1 MSGTCGP
8 PGRAGVG
15 LEADAWLEGNMIVRH
30 EPWSPQVIAWL
41 IGILV
46 LITIVAGG
54 FGEAYVPSKM
64 IVGSDPAATARNV
77 LQSQSL
83 FRLGFVGYIIEALCD
98 ATLTALLYLLLKP
111 AGRELA
117 LIGVLFRIVAT
128 VAFASSESFYFAAL
142 SVLRGASYLKFS
154 PDQLNSLALVSFKFS
169 AIGGIVPTLFYGAG
183 WMVFGFL
190 IYGSGYLPK
199 WLGALMAFAG
209 ACFVIG
215 NVILVIAPAYSSDL
229 FILPMMI
236 GMLALAGWLFIRG
249 VDVEEWRKSSA
260 SSRLGAESL

>member
-1 MSGTCGP
+1 MT
-8 PGRAGVG
+8 
-15 LEADAWLEGNMIVRH
+15 VRH
-30 EPWSPQVIAWL
+30 ERWSPQIIARL

-64 IVGSDPAATARNV
+64 IVGTDPGATARNV
-77 LQSQSL
+77 LQSQFL

-128 VAFASSESFYFAAL
+128 VAFASAESFYFAAL
-142 SVLRGASYLKFS
+142 PVLKAATYLKFS

-190 IYGSGYLPK
+190 VYVSGYLPK

-209 ACFVIG
+209 ACFVVG
-215 NVILVIAPAYSSDL
+215 NFVLVIAPAYSSQL
-229 FILPMMI
+229 FLLPMMI
-236 GMLALAGWLFIRG
+236 GMLALAAQLFVRG
-249 VDVEEWRKSSA
+249 VDAEEWRRSTT
-260 SSRLGAESL
+260 SSR

>member
-1 MSGTCGP
+1 MT
-8 PGRAGVG
+8 
-15 LEADAWLEGNMIVRH
+15 VRH
-30 EPWSPQVIAWL
+30 ERWSPQIIARL

-64 IVGSDPAATARNV
+64 IVGTDPGATARNV
-77 LQSQSL
+77 LQSQFL

-128 VAFASSESFYFAAL
+128 VAFASAESFYFAAL
-142 SVLRGASYLKFS
+142 PVLKAATYLKFS

-190 IYGSGYLPK
+190 VYVSGYLPK

-209 ACFVIG
+209 ACFVVG
-215 NVILVIAPAYSSDL
+215 NFVLVIAPAYSSQL
-229 FILPMMI
+229 FLLPMMI
-236 GMLALAGWLFIRG
+236 GMLALAAQLFVRG
-249 VDVEEWRKSSA
+249 VDSEEWRRSTT
-260 SSRLGAESL
+260 SSR